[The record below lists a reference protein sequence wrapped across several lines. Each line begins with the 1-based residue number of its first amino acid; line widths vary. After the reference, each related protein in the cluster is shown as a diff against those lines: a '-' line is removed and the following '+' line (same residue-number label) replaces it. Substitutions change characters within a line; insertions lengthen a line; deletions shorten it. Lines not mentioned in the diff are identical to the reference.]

1 MIEIEGLC
9 KSFGTKE
16 ILKELDITI
25 PSGQATGLIGP
36 NGAGKTTLI
45 KSILGLVRPDEG
57 RILLNGELLNGH
69 WDYRRRIGYMPQ
81 VARYP
86 EKLRVKELFA
96 FIRELRGQEAPF
108 EQELIECFELEE
120 ELEKPLQV
128 LSGGNRQKA
137 GAVLAMMFDPEYLFL
152 DEPTAGLDPRASH
165 RFKDRVHDEIGRGK
179 SVLITSHIM
188 SELEQ
193 LVSHIVFIL
202 DGQVRYN
209 GPVAALLDE
218 YGEQRLEGAIAS
230 MMEVA
235 A

>member
-1 MIEIEGLC
+1 MIEITGLR
-9 KSFGTKE
+9 KSFGARE
-16 ILKELDITI
+16 ILKGVDVRI
-25 PSGQATGLIGP
+25 PTGQATGLIGP

-45 KSILGLVRPDEG
+45 KSILGLVRPDQ
-57 RILLNGELLNGH
+57 GEITIGDRAVTGE
-69 WDYRRRIGYMPQ
+69 WDYRRQIGYMPQ

-86 EKLRVKELFA
+86 ERLRVQELFE
-96 FIRELRGQEAPF
+96 FIRDLRGQEAPL
-108 EQELIECFELEE
+108 EQELIERFELTT

-137 GAVLAMMFDPEYLFL
+137 GAVLAMMFDPDLLFL

-165 RFKDRVHDEIGRGK
+165 RFKERVREEIDHGK
-179 SVLITSHIM
+179 TVLITSHIM

-193 LVSHIVFIL
+193 LVSHIIFIL
-202 DGQVRYN
+202 DGQVHYN
-209 GPVAALLDE
+209 GPVTDLLE
-218 YGEQRLEGAIAS
+218 RYGESRLEGAIAS